1 MVEVKENIE
10 KIKCYL
16 EEAEKRFGHKITLV
30 GATKTRTSDEINY
43 AVRSGLKTIG
53 ENKPQE
59 LRDKFDF
66 ISKDAKIHLIGH
78 LQKNKIKYVVGKA
91 SLIQSCDS
99 LSLACAINEY
109 ARRLGIVQNVLLEYK
124 VSDEETKHG
133 MTEDEI
139 INLAGEF
146 KSLENVCFTGLMV
159 VLPKCGD
166 EKTLRE
172 YCKKSQE
179 VFQKAKEIYG
189 EKFTVFSIGMSDDY
203 KIALEYGSNMV
214 RLGRAIFGERVLP
227 QQENV

>member
-66 ISKDAKIHLIGH
+66 ISKDAEIHLIGH
-78 LQKNKIKYVVGKA
+78 LQKNKIKYVVGKV

-109 ARRLGIVQNVLLEYK
+109 APTTCRGCDLPDNLFYFVIIACTIGMLGRPQPEHQWDDFPTTVFTGDRHAQRIPRIVADPAFASVSHLSVLCL
-124 VSDEETKHG
+124 
-133 MTEDEI
+133 
-139 INLAGEF
+139 
-146 KSLENVCFTGLMV
+146 FTGLNICN
-159 VLPKCGD
+159 L
-166 EKTLRE
+166 
-172 YCKKSQE
+172 
-179 VFQKAKEIYG
+179 F
-189 EKFTVFSIGMSDDY
+189 
-203 KIALEYGSNMV
+203 
-214 RLGRAIFGERVLP
+214 
-227 QQENV
+227 